1 METKIKALL
10 KEIGETKLAKI
21 QPPIIPEEYMKI
33 LNNRNINCLNKMNLE
48 EIKAKDSSSNQKCM
62 KCNRLASYKN
72 NDNETLL
79 CWNHSIE

>member
-1 METKIKALL
+1 VKIH
-10 KEIGETKLAKI
+10 
-21 QPPIIPEEYMKI
+21 PPIISEEYMKI

-48 EIKAKDSSSNQKCM
+48 EIKVKDSSNNQKCI
-62 KCNRLASYKN
+62 KCNRIASYKN

>member
-1 METKIKALL
+1 ML

-21 QPPIIPEEYMKI
+21 QTPIISDEYMKI
-33 LNNRNINCLNKMNLE
+33 LNNTTIVDSNNLNCLTKMNLE
-48 EIKAKDSSSNQKCM
+48 EIRVKDSNNNQKCI
-62 KCNRLASYKN
+62 KCNRIASYKN

>member
-1 METKIKALL
+1 
-10 KEIGETKLAKI
+10 
-21 QPPIIPEEYMKI
+21 MKI
-33 LNNRNINCLNKMNLE
+33 LNNRIDNLNCLNKMNLE
-48 EIKAKDSSSNQKCM
+48 EIKVKDSGNQKCI

>member
-1 METKIKALL
+1 
-10 KEIGETKLAKI
+10 
-21 QPPIIPEEYMKI
+21 MKI

-48 EIKAKDSSSNQKCM
+48 EIKVKDSSNNQKCI
-62 KCNRLASYKN
+62 KCNRIASYKN

>member
-1 METKIKALL
+1 MKI
-10 KEIGETKLAKI
+10 
-21 QPPIIPEEYMKI
+21 PPVVISEEYMKI
-33 LNNRNINCLNKMNLE
+33 LNDNRNVDSNNFNCLNKMNLE
-48 EIKAKDSSSNQKCM
+48 EIKVKDSSNNQKCI